1 VSPKPG
7 SRGRRE
13 LKSYTDKVAV
23 IDHLK
28 GLINMA
34 RKLPVEDYEE
44 LDALLKRLKVFI
56 RRVFGASH
64 DHYKDFQEIHFPPKF
79 YAGTE
84 EFLEDWL
91 DGDTKLLNLLK
102 AMLEEIEVFG
112 LPQPKDVIG
121 GESASRA
128 TRVFLAHGHDEG
140 MRESA
145 ARILEK
151 IGCEVVMLRE
161 QTSESRTT
169 AEQLEYYS
177 STVSYAVI
185 LLSPDDMAYPTR
197 MGPSQARPR
206 ARQNV
211 IDELGF
217 FRGKLGRSN
226 LFILYKKVEGFVKP
240 SNIEGVSYVPYDEL
254 GHWKMRLASELQN
267 RGHNVEL
274 SELIPRDAASLT
286 QEDGGGVTVARQT
299 HTPFD

>member
-1 VSPKPG
+1 
-7 SRGRRE
+7 
-13 LKSYTDKVAV
+13 
-23 IDHLK
+23 
-28 GLINMA
+28 LINAA

-44 LDALLKRLKVFI
+44 LDALLKRVNVFI

-64 DHYKDFQEIHFPPKF
+64 DHYKDFKEIYFPQKF
-79 YAGTE
+79 CTE
-84 EFLEDWL
+84 TDEFLEDWL
-91 DGDTKLLNLLK
+91 YGDAMLLNLLK
-102 AMLEEIEVFG
+102 AMLEEIEAFG
-112 LPQPKDVIG
+112 LLQPEDVIG
-121 GESASRA
+121 GGPSSRRA

-145 ARILEK
+145 ARTLEK
-151 IGCEVVMLRE
+151 IGFKVVMLRE

-197 MGPSQARPR
+197 KSPSQARPR

-226 LFILYKKVEGFVKP
+226 LFILYKKVEGFEKP
-240 SNIEGVSYVPYDEL
+240 SNIEGVLYVPYDEL
-254 GHWKMRLASELQN
+254 GYWKIRLASELQN
-267 RGHNVEL
+267 RGHDVEL
-274 SELIPRDAASLT
+274 GELVPRDAAFLT
-286 QEDGGGVTVARQT
+286 QEDEGGVTVATQA